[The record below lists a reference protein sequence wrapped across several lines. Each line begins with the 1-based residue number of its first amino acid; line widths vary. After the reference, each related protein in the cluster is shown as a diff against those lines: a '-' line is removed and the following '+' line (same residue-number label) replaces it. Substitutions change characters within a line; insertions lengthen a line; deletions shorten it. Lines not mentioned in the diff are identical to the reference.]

1 MLIKDYNILWYY
13 VTFNNK
19 LEYYINKTITLN
31 KKMSH
36 IYIWLA
42 IILIIIALSFSAYAS
57 AELYNNIDGY
67 INLHQSIKK

>member
-1 MLIKDYNILWYY
+1 
-13 VTFNNK
+13 
-19 LEYYINKTITLN
+19 
-31 KKMSH
+31 MSH

-67 INLHQSIKK
+67 INLHQSIKNK